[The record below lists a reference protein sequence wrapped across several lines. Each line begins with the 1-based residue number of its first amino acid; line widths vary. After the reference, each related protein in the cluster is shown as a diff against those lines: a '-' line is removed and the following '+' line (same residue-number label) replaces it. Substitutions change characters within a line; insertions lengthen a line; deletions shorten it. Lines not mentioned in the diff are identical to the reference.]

1 MLGDAMHELLTQ
13 QRPHM
18 IPLVEAFAID
28 AQDYNTI
35 GNPYGDIYELQLN
48 TARSTRLNKHAVPSF
63 YHDLMKPIMAMQKAK
78 L

>member
-1 MLGDAMHELLTQ
+1 
-13 QRPHM
+13 M

-35 GNPYGDIYELQLN
+35 GNQYGDIYELQLD
-48 TARSTRLNKHAVPSF
+48 TARKTKLNKSPVPSYYQEF
-63 YHDLMKPIMAMQKAK
+63 MKPAMNMVKSK